1 MDIKLKISELA
12 EELHSLPEEMYVV
25 IGVTKSDFMNALNDK
40 EAKTNDKIEAFFKDR
55 EYAFSIYDPQQT
67 ELIKEFERTILKSGS
82 QANASK
88 LVGLS
93 AGTMSGLRRG
103 KYKGSKSEAFEK
115 LKGYYGAKKQKKQID
130 VFVPVD
136 YAPTTISQMIYERL
150 RNTHILGGCAVITG
164 DAGIGKTKTIQKY
177 SKDNRAETIVIT
189 ASVYYHTAKDV
200 LYLLAEELGIND
212 TNMQRI
218 KKGIFSRLHDGMIII
233 VDEAQELTYQATDA
247 LRSIPDYFEGKG
259 ETMGLVFVG
268 NPCFYNKFNG
278 RYTSDRVQ
286 VSSRFISEPTYTADQ
301 IQFEDTKLLYPQ
313 LEQKNMTAELIFL
326 HSIATTPSLGQRKA
340 LHIFKKAY
348 NQGKYDLNSLVKE
361 AKEAK
366 AKFNNL
372 NEIIN
377 KVKELAG

>member
-1 MDIKLKISELA
+1 
-12 EELHSLPEEMYVV
+12 
-25 IGVTKSDFMNALNDK
+25 
-40 EAKTNDKIEAFFKDR
+40 
-55 EYAFSIYDPQQT
+55 
-67 ELIKEFERTILKSGS
+67 
-82 QANASK
+82 
-88 LVGLS
+88 
-93 AGTMSGLRRG
+93 
-103 KYKGSKSEAFEK
+103 
-115 LKGYYGAKKQKKQID
+115 
-130 VFVPVD
+130 
-136 YAPTTISQMIYERL
+136 MIYERL

-268 NPCFYNKFNG
+268 NPFFYNKFNVI
-278 RYTSDRVQ
+278 YTSDRVQ